1 MKTIIIAE
9 AGVNHNGK
17 IDLAK
22 KLIDIASNSGADYV
36 KFQTFKSEKTVSK
49 RSKKANYQ
57 KKEDDTSNSQL
68 ELLKNLEL
76 SYEDHHILIK
86 YCIKKNIKF
95 LSTAFDLD
103 SLFFLS
109 TLNIDFLK
117 IPSGEI
123 TNLPYLEYA
132 SKLFNKFIISTG
144 MASIDE
150 IKNCINIFL
159 KNKVDLKNITV
170 LHCNTDYP
178 TLMKDV
184 NLKAMLDIKSKL
196 KVDIG
201 LSDHS
206 LGIEVPVAAVAL
218 GARVIEKHFTISKE
232 MAGPDHSASLD
243 EIELT
248 NMISSIRNVNIA
260 LSGTG
265 LKNPTKSELK
275 NKIYVRKSIHIKNN
289 LKAGKKIVNDDLIML
304 RPGDGISPMKVNN
317 FIGKVTS
324 KNLKSGSK
332 LKLTDLK

>member
-1 MKTIIIAE
+1 
-9 AGVNHNGK
+9 
-17 IDLAK
+17 
-22 KLIDIASNSGADYV
+22 
-36 KFQTFKSEKTVSK
+36 
-49 RSKKANYQ
+49 
-57 KKEDDTSNSQL
+57 
-68 ELLKNLEL
+68 
-76 SYEDHHILIK
+76 
-86 YCIKKNIKF
+86 
-95 LSTAFDLD
+95 
-103 SLFFLS
+103 
-109 TLNIDFLK
+109 
-117 IPSGEI
+117 
-123 TNLPYLEYA
+123 
-132 SKLFNKFIISTG
+132 